1 MKNEKFKKICH
12 FFAGVILLPV
22 AFKLFEQKKFIAC
35 LILFFFGIFFII
47 LSAALDWVEKTI
59 GNVVKLSFLL
69 ESLLLF
75 FTAFIQ
81 LDAGKKKPT
90 ILYAS
95 VAVVYFLIFLY
106 YLYGKEK
113 SRRHKHK
120 HHHHH
125 HHKHRKKHH
134 SDDANDEAISA
145 TN

>member
-12 FFAGVILLPV
+12 FFAGLILLPV
-22 AFKLFEQKKFIAC
+22 AFKLFEQKQFVAC
-35 LILFFFGIFFII
+35 LILFFFGIFFIT

-59 GNVVKLSFLL
+59 GNIVKLSFLL

-90 ILYAS
+90 ILYTSA
-95 VAVVYFLIFLY
+95 AVVYFLIFLY

-113 SRRHKHK
+113 SKRHRHK
-120 HHHHH
+120 HH
-125 HHKHRKKHH
+125 HHKHRRKHQN
-134 SDDANDEAISA
+134 DDANNDETTA